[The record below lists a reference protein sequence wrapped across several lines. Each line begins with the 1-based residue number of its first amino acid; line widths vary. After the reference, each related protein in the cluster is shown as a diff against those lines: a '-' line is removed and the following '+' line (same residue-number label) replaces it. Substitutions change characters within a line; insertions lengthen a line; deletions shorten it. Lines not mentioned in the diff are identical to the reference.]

1 MNIHKYVNY
10 SAFGLEWRLPLFC
23 RNQNQDIPMRS
34 LKEDIKTVRFSWFD
48 LWNLLFLTMGN
59 EDSNVF
65 IMVPVSLWFSIN
77 KTHLIKDLPY
87 HWGRTAIWGT
97 CTRQGST
104 GCKMRL
110 VQIKCFKRREK
121 KTQQQQNTCV
131 QNTLRKLTM
140 ESTVRPL
147 KIPQLTYLKL
157 PEDGSLLTEDYRY
170 EELCNVF
177 NVTKLLLPITW
188 HFNPR

>member
-1 MNIHKYVNY
+1 MSSLWYQFLYDFLLIKHTRLKIYLLTGDVLQFEAHAQGKAALGAKWGLSKS
-10 SAFGLEWRLPLFC
+10 SA
-23 RNQNQDIPMRS
+23 
-34 LKEDIKTVRFSWFD
+34 LKE
-48 LWNLLFLTMGN
+48 G
-59 EDSNVF
+59 
-65 IMVPVSLWFSIN
+65 
-77 KTHLIKDLPY
+77 
-87 HWGRTAIWGT
+87 G
-97 CTRQGST
+97 
-104 GCKMRL
+104 
-110 VQIKCFKRREK
+110 K
-121 KTQQQQNTCV
+121 KPQQQQNTCV